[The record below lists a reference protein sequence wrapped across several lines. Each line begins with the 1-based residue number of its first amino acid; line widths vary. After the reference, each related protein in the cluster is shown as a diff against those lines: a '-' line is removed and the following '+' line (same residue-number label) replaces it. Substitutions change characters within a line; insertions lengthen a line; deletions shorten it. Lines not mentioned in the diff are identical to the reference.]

1 MPSGFT
7 IWDERLKE
15 AQAKGL
21 ITRQQ
26 LETSAKN
33 ILGLLLKLD

>member
-1 MPSGFT
+1 MPSG
-7 IWDERLKE
+7 IPARLKE
-15 AQAKGL
+15 ALEKGL

-26 LETSAKN
+26 LEISAKR